1 MTQPQLSLSCPPTP
15 VPRSAKVNFEA
26 LSDDSDEESY
36 DNALMDILHGCFENT
51 YDFSPIQSSSQD
63 SEEDKVESQNNH
75 GTPKVTSEKT
85 CVKLSEQQNDGTMNK
100 TAGNSS
106 GNRSARKK
114 SILDSMEESG
124 HNYIKENIEFIT
136 QMRKYK
142 EALMK
147 IKNREVVTAQEIKE
161 VANLRN

>member
-1 MTQPQLSLSCPPTP
+1 
-15 VPRSAKVNFEA
+15 
-26 LSDDSDEESY
+26 
-36 DNALMDILHGCFENT
+36 MDILHGCLENP
-51 YDFSPIQSSSQD
+51 YDFSSIQSQSSSQD
-63 SEEDKVESQNNH
+63 SEEDKVEIQNNH
-75 GTPKVTSEKT
+75 GAPKVANAKKIEKQ
-85 CVKLSEQQNDGTMNK
+85 SEQQNDGTMNK
-100 TAGNSS
+100 NAANSS

-147 IKNREVVTAQEIKE
+147 IQNREVVTAQEIKE
-161 VANLRN
+161 V